1 MHRRKADIAENPG
14 AGNGLVPPGKFPSR
28 GCRSCA
34 KHAGMPRFHRIARV
48 LTAAALF
55 TAARAENYIRV
66 DEDDS
71 AARLQTAVT
80 RMEKDGATVD
90 LIGAVHIADKAYYE
104 ALVERFKGYDAL
116 LFEMI
121 GGEKLGRVEAGAEP
135 EAVEEPEAD
144 DTEETETAAPEK
156 ERDLSGLRGIY
167 DSVARFLQL
176 SGQSESIDYRAPN
189 FVHADLTLAEFNRLQ
204 DERNESVLGFALK
217 SALNADKTKTR
228 EPDAAKLLA
237 ALLTGK
243 SNLLKLELVHTLG
256 QGDDQIA
263 AFAGESVII
272 SDRNQRCIDV
282 MNREIAAGHKNLGIF
297 YGAAHFPDMEKRLV
311 ELGFKRVKQEWM
323 TAWDI
328 PKKAAPAPKEKKDA
342 A

>member
-1 MHRRKADIAENPG
+1 M
-14 AGNGLVPPGKFPSR
+14 
-28 GCRSCA
+28 
-34 KHAGMPRFHRIARV
+34 
-48 LTAAALF
+48 
-55 TAARAENYIRV
+55 
-66 DEDDS
+66 
-71 AARLQTAVT
+71 
-80 RMEKDGATVD
+80 
-90 LIGAVHIADKAYYE
+90 
-104 ALVERFKGYDAL
+104 
-116 LFEMI
+116 
-121 GGEKLGRVEAGAEP
+121 
-135 EAVEEPEAD
+135 
-144 DTEETETAAPEK
+144 
-156 ERDLSGLRGIY
+156 
-167 DSVARFLQL
+167 
-176 SGQSESIDYRAPN
+176 
-189 FVHADLTLAEFNRLQ
+189 
-204 DERNESVLGFALK
+204 LGFALK

-282 MNREIAAGHKNLGIF
+282 MNREIAAGHKKLGIF